1 MNHEEVAALRIYH
14 ETRCEQEQR
23 RIRNATC
30 AKAALAHAH
39 LFSLHRLMTIDL
51 SSPSEMA
58 TSGAPDEDIWQLTM
72 VALPAGVTSNRA
84 ERP

>member
-39 LFSLHRLMTIDL
+39 LFSLHRLMAIDL
-51 SSPSEMA
+51 SSPSELA
-58 TSGAPDEDIWQLTM
+58 KTSVPDEDNEQLTM

-84 ERP
+84 ER